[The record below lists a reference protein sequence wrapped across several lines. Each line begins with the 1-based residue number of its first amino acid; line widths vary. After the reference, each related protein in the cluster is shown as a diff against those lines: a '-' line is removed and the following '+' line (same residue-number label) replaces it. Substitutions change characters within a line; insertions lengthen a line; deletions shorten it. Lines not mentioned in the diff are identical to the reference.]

1 MKNFKQE
8 IIKFHSRLVSG
19 QNFAFSK
26 YADGEWLAMNNMACQ
41 PGNGEWSI
49 DNRSNLARHLLIE
62 SFQYKDPDYYVG
74 ISCPCC
80 QGNAHYEME
89 KFSGQDQEHLTF
101 ANIFVNSN
109 YPLFIE
115 YILPELIK
123 RDNTILVANRNSN
136 LNNLPFKVE
145 EFFGIGYNAW
155 VEDLALIEILIEKN
169 YKDKL
174 ILFSAGPFGNILAYK
189 LWSNNKNNTY
199 IDIGSTIDLWLNNDL
214 KNKRGYAIN
223 VKQYSEKEC
232 VWGNYE

>member
-8 IIKFHSRLVSG
+8 IIKFHSRLISG
-19 QNFAFSK
+19 RNFAFSK
-26 YADGEWLAMNNMACQ
+26 YADGEWLAMNNITCQ
-41 PGNGEWSI
+41 PGQGEWSI
-49 DNRSNLARHLLIE
+49 DDRSNLARQLLIE
-62 SFQYKDPDYYVG
+62 SFQYKDPDYYIG

-123 RDNTILVANRNSN
+123 RDNIILVANKNSN

-145 EFFGIGYNAW
+145 EFYGIGYNAW
-155 VEDLALIEILIEKN
+155 VEDLALVEILIDKN

-174 ILFSAGPFGNILAYK
+174 ILFSAGPLGNILAYK

-199 IDIGSTIDLWLNNDL
+199 IDIGSTIDLWLNNDF

-232 VWGNYE
+232 IWGNNE